1 MISVRLRADRAAK
14 NSGEKMRD
22 LMGFDTAART
32 GWYCLGTRAR
42 HCKATSFGS
51 DGMRIAGGASVVAA
65 VVDMVFSL
73 LCTEWST

>member
-1 MISVRLRADRAAK
+1 MQLRADRTAK
-14 NSGEKMRD
+14 NSGEERRD

-51 DGMRIAGGASVVAA
+51 DGMRIAGGASVVVVAL
-65 VVDMVFSL
+65 VDMVFSL
-73 LCTEWST
+73 LFTEWST